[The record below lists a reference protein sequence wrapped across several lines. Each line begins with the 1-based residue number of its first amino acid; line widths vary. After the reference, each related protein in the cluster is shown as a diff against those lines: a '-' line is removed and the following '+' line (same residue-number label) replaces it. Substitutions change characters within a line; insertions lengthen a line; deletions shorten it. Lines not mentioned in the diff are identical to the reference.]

1 MIAFIPMARPTGRYF
16 GSKSKRRT
24 NDDRSWKNGGQHGAA
39 TQPYGSH
46 LRSVQQV
53 TTSGDP
59 DLSRFAGHVSDSGK
73 DAGPLRLRSMKQYRP
88 QFSRRRFMSDSV
100 LGARRT
106 LPTSSC
112 PRCGTNSVDIWRS
125 PTANPKSLEG
135 TSKKVLGPGIGPD
148 KRATNYAAT
157 SLVGKDKHELADL
170 STNHRSVS
178 SRFGFAIVLYGTK
191 VDRRHGE
198 GHSTRCGRYREPRP

>member
-1 MIAFIPMARPTGRYF
+1 MTRIFQDLLATSPT
-16 GSKSKRRT
+16 
-24 NDDRSWKNGGQHGAA
+24 
-39 TQPYGSH
+39 
-46 LRSVQQV
+46 LV
-53 TTSGDP
+53 
-59 DLSRFAGHVSDSGK
+59 K

-88 QFSRRRFMSDSV
+88 QFSRRRFMKDSV

-125 PTANPKSLEG
+125 PTANPKSLEA
-135 TSKKVLGPGIGPD
+135 TSKKVLAPGIGPD

-157 SLVGKDKHELADL
+157 SFVGKDKHELADL

-191 VDRRHGE
+191 VDRGDTERAVALVVEGIESLDPENVTGE
-198 GHSTRCGRYREPRP
+198 TLRDAVVDVLVRAQMMPEHSRK